1 MVAKSRKFFSN
12 TYGFQ
17 RDATTVS
24 YCPKKNRAVSL
35 LSTMHNDKDF
45 ESWGENKPEI
55 FQYYYSTKEEIEI
68 MEQIVRYYIT

>member
-1 MVAKSRKFFSN
+1 
-12 TYGFQ
+12 
-17 RDATTVS
+17 
-24 YCPKKNRAVSL
+24 
-35 LSTMHNDKDF
+35 MHNDKDF